1 LHVVRAAAVEDAQHL
16 LCHCPV
22 YKNERQTLL
31 QECVANIDDIAHIVQ
46 DGAIV
51 DADLFC
57 DLAMYGP
64 GVPYVKR
71 YLANAMCKRADRLQ
85 ESIIL

>member
-1 LHVVRAAAVEDAQHL
+1 MRQHL

-22 YKNERQTLL
+22 YKNERQTFL
-31 QECVANIDDIAHIVQ
+31 QDCVANIHDIAYIVQ
-46 DGAIV
+46 DRDIV

-57 DLAMYGP
+57 DLVMYRT

-71 YLANAMCKRADRLQ
+71 FLVNALCKRADRLQ